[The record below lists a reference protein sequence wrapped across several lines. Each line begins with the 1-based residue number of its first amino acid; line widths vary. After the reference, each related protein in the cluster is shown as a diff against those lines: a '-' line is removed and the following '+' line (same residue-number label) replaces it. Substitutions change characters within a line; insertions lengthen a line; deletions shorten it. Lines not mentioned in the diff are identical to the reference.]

1 MARACV
7 NGACEWHDG
16 GACRLFP
23 GEWGFLRC
31 RHADEGGGPKK
42 TSGKT
47 RRKTEKPKTGK
58 GK

>member
-7 NGACEWHDG
+7 NRACEWHDG

-23 GEWGFLRC
+23 GEWGFLQC
-31 RHADEGGGPKK
+31 RHADKGGGPEK

-47 RRKTEKPKTGK
+47 KAKAKTAK
-58 GK
+58 GRH